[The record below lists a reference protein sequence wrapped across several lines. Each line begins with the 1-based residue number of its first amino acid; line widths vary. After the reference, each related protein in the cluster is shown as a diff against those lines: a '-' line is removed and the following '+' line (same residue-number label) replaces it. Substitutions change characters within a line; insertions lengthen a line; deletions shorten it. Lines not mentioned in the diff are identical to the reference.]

1 MERLNLTLLGG
12 FRARLASG
20 VTVTLPTRKAQALL
34 AYLAL
39 HTDQPQSREKLAW
52 LLWSETAEEHARH
65 SLRQTILSLKK
76 ALSPIPAP
84 TLVLEGDDV
93 ALNLSSIDVDAVAF
107 EKLVSARDAESLAA
121 AADLYSGD
129 LLEGFT
135 LREEPFE
142 EWIVAERN
150 RFSELA
156 VDSMSRLLRHYS
168 DSEQFDGAIQVAL
181 RLLALDPLQENVHR
195 SLMELYIQVG
205 RREAAV
211 RQYHACAGVLQREL
225 GIDPQPETRALYD
238 DVIRQSTQ
246 LGEDGTEEQR
256 GDAMRQPSVLVVED
270 DPVTRALLNDFLV
283 DAGYRVV
290 VAEDGADALLQL
302 GRMSFDVI
310 LSDINMP
317 NLGGLKLLE
326 IMGQKGIRT
335 PAVFLTALTDEELE
349 VRGLELGAADYIKK
363 PIRKDVLLLRVQK
376 AIRKPASA
384 SA

>member
-12 FRARLASG
+12 FRARLSSG

-52 LLWSETAEEHARH
+52 LLWSDTAEEHARH

-76 ALSPIPAP
+76 ALAPIPAP
-84 TLVLEGDDV
+84 TLVLESDDV
-93 ALNLSSIDVDAVAF
+93 ALNLSSIDVDAVQF
-107 EKLVSARDAESLAA
+107 EKLVGERKPESLAA
-121 AADLYSGD
+121 AAELYTGN

-142 EWIVAERN
+142 EWIVGERN
-150 RFSELA
+150 RYSELA
-156 VDSMSRLLRHYS
+156 VDAMSRLLKHYTDNEEI
-168 DSEQFDGAIQVAL
+168 DSAIQTSL
-181 RLLALDPLQENVHR
+181 RLLALDPLQEGVHR
-195 SLMELYIQVG
+195 ALMELYVRGG

-211 RQYHACAGVLQREL
+211 RQYHACAGILQREL
-225 GIDPQPETRALYD
+225 GIEPQPDTRAIYD
-238 DVIRQSTQ
+238 EVIRLSTPIRDP
-246 LGEDGTEEQR
+246 DGNGRTS
-256 GDAMRQPSVLVVED
+256 DRQPSVLVVED
-270 DPVTRALLNDFLV
+270 DPVTRTLLNDFLV
-283 DAGYRVV
+283 DAGYSVV

-376 AIRKPASA
+376 AIRTASPEE
-384 SA
+384 

>member
-1 MERLNLTLLGG
+1 MERLNLTLMGG
-12 FRARLASG
+12 FRARLSSG
-20 VTVTLPTRKAQALL
+20 VTVMLPTRKAQALL

-52 LLWSETAEEHARH
+52 LLWSDTAEEHARH

-76 ALSPIPAP
+76 ALVPIQAP

-93 ALNLSSIDVDAVAF
+93 ALSLSGIDVDAVSF
-107 EKLVSARDAESLAA
+107 EKLVGARKPESLAA
-121 AADLYSGD
+121 AAELYTGS

-142 EWIVAERN
+142 EWIVGERN
-150 RFSELA
+150 RYSELA
-156 VDSMSRLLRHYS
+156 VDAMSRLLRHYTES
-168 DSEQFDGAIQVAL
+168 DEIDAAIQISL
-181 RLLALDPLQENVHR
+181 RLLALDPLQEGVHR
-195 SLMELYIQVG
+195 ALMELYVRGG

-211 RQYHACAGVLQREL
+211 RQYHACAGILQREL
-225 GIDPQPETRALYD
+225 GIEPQPETRAIFD
-238 DVIRQSTQ
+238 EVIRQTTPVRDT
-246 LGEDGTEEQR
+246 DGNGR
-256 GDAMRQPSVLVVED
+256 ADRQPSVLVVED

-283 DAGYRVV
+283 NAGYSVV

-376 AIRKPASA
+376 AIRTAAPEE
-384 SA
+384 